1 MTTGGEMRNVTTLT
15 NFFVLWR
22 RVLSDVFSGHRAYLA
37 VVLVF
42 SFVIGYSN
50 MATLETSDYDKLGS
64 FLCTILKLRN

>member
-1 MTTGGEMRNVTTLT
+1 MTTGGGMRNVTTLT
-15 NFFVLWR
+15 NFFVLW

-42 SFVIGYSN
+42 SFVVGYSN

>member
-22 RVLSDVFSGHRAYLA
+22 VLSDVFSEHRAYLA
-37 VVLVF
+37 VVFVF
-42 SFVIGYSN
+42 FFVMGYSN